1 MQKRIAFIVGHE
13 NFGKSQTIRA
23 LKEMCG
29 SHGRCVII
37 KDTEFLTRDASND
50 DRPRPYFEYM
60 GKTRRT
66 FIIATLCPKFKA
78 LGTDRPAKAIDKMLQ
93 SLRKRGYEL
102 FFWVIKHQW
111 GAAGSDTV
119 GRDEIRELGRY
130 GAVGVLDGRNV
141 DSRTRAKEFRSFIE
155 GTALP

>member
-29 SHGRCVII
+29 SRGRRIII
-37 KDTEFLTRDASND
+37 KNTEFLTRDASND
-50 DRPRPYFEYM
+50 DRPRPYIKYM

-66 FIIATLCPKFKA
+66 FIVATLCPKFKA
-78 LGTDRPAKAIDKMLQ
+78 LRTNSPDKAIDKTLQ
-93 SLRKRGYEL
+93 SLRQRGYEL

-111 GAAGSDTV
+111 EAAGSNQV
-119 GRDEIRELGRY
+119 SRDEIKELGRY
-130 GAVGVLDGRNV
+130 GTVRTLVDRNI
-141 DSRTRAKEFRSFIE
+141 DSKTRARRFRAFIE
-155 GTALP
+155 ATALT